1 MNMSNSEKIF
11 ESLDKNN
18 FTIDCKE
25 MRLSPISAISEN
37 DQHVGPG
44 SITQTSDGHF
54 WVKMYCRG
62 NITPA
67 RVFKSY
73 QNAELGKLLED
84 EHYYGL
90 EADDLDGNQWTTD
103 PVLPQFLPSMDF
115 NGYVVEAHCRRLSTQ
130 NALSFEP
137 AANSIV
143 IVYRGDIPIPCNT
156 PTRTETRVGERL
168 YAKSI
173 NLNVA
178 SFEAAGFE
186 FEIFKEPYCLRL
198 YVMAASKPI
207 HLGTVA
213 RISEALQLI
222 LGRTLSWSVV
232 EITQRK
238 TQTTH
243 VRAAKRNEKRS
254 RVGPPIAS
262 GIVDGERNVWMLFT
276 KYFQYVLEYEDVSWH
291 PLFRLINS
299 VFKSGE
305 ASIEAEGLTLSV
317 SIEGLLKQ
325 FFLKKALPNEDFEQK
340 RSEALRIICNSAM
353 DKDFKNRVNGF
364 IGSMKAIQPK
374 DRLYALRASGVIE
387 NKLVNSWSE
396 LRNPSAHG
404 ELVEEKDLQ
413 MYLDRCA
420 SALVLFYHL
429 IFLTIGYTGNYTDYS
444 SHGYPMKTFNKGI
457 S

>member
-1 MNMSNSEKIF
+1 MANSEKIF
-11 ESLDKNN
+11 ESLDENN
-18 FTIDCKE
+18 LTIDCKE
-25 MRLSPISAISEN
+25 MKLFSISTISEKV
-37 DQHVGPG
+37 QYVGPG
-44 SITQTSDGHF
+44 SITQSGDGYF
-54 WVKMYCRG
+54 LVKMYCQG
-62 NITPA
+62 NIAPA
-67 RVFKSY
+67 KVLALF
-73 QNAELGKLLED
+73 QNTKPGKIIED
-84 EHYYGL
+84 EHYYIL
-90 EADDLDGNQWTTD
+90 EADDLMGNHWTSD
-103 PVLPQFLPSMDF
+103 WLLPRFLSGMDF
-115 NGYVVEAHCRRLSTQ
+115 NGYIVEAHCRKLSTQ
-130 NALSFEP
+130 DVLTFEP
-137 AANSIV
+137 HANSV
-143 IVYRGDIPIPCNT
+143 QIVYRGDISVPCNT
-156 PTRTETRVGERL
+156 PTKTETHVGERL
-168 YAKSI
+168 HCQSA

-186 FEIFKEPYCLRL
+186 FEIFKEPNCLRL

-232 EITQRK
+232 EITEQR
-238 TQTTH
+238 TLTIH
-243 VRAAKRNEKRS
+243 VSAAKRNEKRS

-262 GIVDGERNVWMLFT
+262 GIVDREGNVWTLFS
-276 KYFQYVLEYEDVSWH
+276 KYLRYVLEYEDVSWH
-291 PLFRLINS
+291 PLFRWIHS

-325 FFLKKALPNEDFEQK
+325 IFLKKTLPNEDFEQK

-353 DKDFKNRVNGF
+353 DKDFKIRFNGF
-364 IGSMKAIQPK
+364 IGNMKAIQPK

-387 NKLVNSWSE
+387 NKPVNSWNE

-444 SHGYPMKTFNKGI
+444 SHGYPMKTFDKRI

>member
-1 MNMSNSEKIF
+1 MANSEKIF
-11 ESLDKNN
+11 ESLDENN
-18 FTIDCKE
+18 LTIDCKE
-25 MRLSPISAISEN
+25 IKLSSISSISEK
-37 DQHVGPG
+37 DQYVGPG
-44 SITQTSDGHF
+44 SITQSGDGYF
-54 WVKMYCRG
+54 LVKMYCQG
-62 NITPA
+62 NIAPA
-67 RVFKSY
+67 KVLVPFQTKP
-73 QNAELGKLLED
+73 GKIIED
-84 EHYYGL
+84 EHYYVL
-90 EADDLDGNQWTTD
+90 EADDLEGNHWTTN
-103 PVLPQFLPSMDF
+103 PVLPQFLSGMDF
-115 NGYVVEAHCRRLSTQ
+115 NGYIVEAHCRRLSTQ
-130 NALSFEP
+130 NVLSFEP
-137 AANSIV
+137 TANSVV

-156 PTRTETRVGERL
+156 PTRTEARVGERL
-168 YAKSI
+168 YAQSI

-186 FEIFKEPYCLRL
+186 FEIFKEPNCLQL
-198 YVMAASKPI
+198 YVMAASKTI

-238 TQTTH
+238 TQTIH

-254 RVGPPIAS
+254 RIGPPIAS
-262 GIVDGERNVWMLFT
+262 GIVDGERNVWTLFS

-291 PLFRLINS
+291 PLFRWINS

-353 DKDFKNRVNGF
+353 DKDFKKRLNGF
-364 IGSMKAIQPK
+364 IGNMKAIQAK
-374 DRLYALRASGVIE
+374 DCLYALRASKVIE
-387 NKLVNSWSE
+387 HKLVNSWNE
-396 LRNPSAHG
+396 LRNPSSHG
-404 ELVEEKDLQ
+404 ELVEEKELQ

-420 SALVLFYHL
+420 SVLVLFYHL
-429 IFLTIGYTGNYTDYS
+429 IFLAIGYTGNYTDYS
-444 SHGYPMKTFNKGI
+444 SYGYPMKTFNKGI